1 MLNVAPT
8 LAQQLILCDEI
19 LKAGKKI
26 NKGPT
31 GENDPVQG
39 MGGMPGM

>member
-1 MLNVAPT
+1 LNVAPT

-39 MGGMPGM
+39 MGGGGF